1 MEPETHRHRL
11 ATRFLA
17 SLFALAVAGALLA
30 DEVKHPTDPMKY
42 TAPGSCAAPAC
53 HGGVQPRTETA
64 VLQNEY
70 STWLLRDKHAEA
82 YAVLLTPV
90 GQRMGRLLK
99 LDSKPELAQKCLLC
113 HALSVPQ
120 ERRAKSF
127 DTNEGVS
134 CESCHGPASGWLGPH
149 TEGKG
154 SYERSLQLGMVDTRN
169 LMARTEKCLGCHLG
183 DSEKFVDHEMI
194 AAGHPDL
201 YFELESFSSVMPR
214 HWKEPP
220 DFDKDPW
227 RGVKTLGTG
236 QAVQLREALRRLA
249 RRAQGNVWPEYA
261 ELQCFACHHSLG
273 AAKDSWRQE
282 RGYAGRRPGNVPWD
296 ESRYVVFRQ
305 LVHELD
311 AGSGQQLDTE
321 LGRLFVLV
329 SSLQGDRAQISSI
342 ATSASGIADRL
353 AHRIATAQFDQA
365 ATMRLMQSI
374 TANADSIA
382 SQDERAAEQAAMTL
396 DSLFVAY
403 TRNAKLNNQA
413 QVKAAIEA
421 LFPQFNIPSSYDA
434 PKLALQLRGI
444 NALLR

>member
-1 MEPETHRHRL
+1 MKQGTHRNSR
-11 ATRFLA
+11 ATRSLA
-17 SLFALAVAGALLA
+17 LLVALTVGGALLA
-30 DEVKHPTDPMKY
+30 DEVKHPADPMKY
-42 TAPGSCAAPAC
+42 TGPGSCAAPAC

-70 STWLLRDKHAEA
+70 STWLLRDKHAQA

-90 GQRMGRLLK
+90 GQRMGRILK
-99 LDSKPELAQKCLLC
+99 LETKPELAQKCLLC

-169 LMARTEKCLGCHLG
+169 LLARTERCLGCHLG

-220 DFDKDPW
+220 DYDKDPW
-227 RGVKTLGTG
+227 HGVKTLGTG

-296 ESRYVVFRQ
+296 ESRYAVFRQ

-321 LGRLFVLV
+321 LGQLFGLV
-329 SSLQGDRAQISSI
+329 SSLQGDRGQISSI
-342 ATSASGIADRL
+342 ATNASGIADRL
-353 AHRIATAQFDQA
+353 AHRIATAQFDQG

-374 TANADSIA
+374 TANADGIS

-413 QVKAAIEA
+413 QVKAAIEG
-421 LFPQFNIPSSYDA
+421 LFPQFNSPSSYDA
-434 PKLALQLRGI
+434 PKFARQLRGI
-444 NALLR
+444 NGLLR

>member
-1 MEPETHRHRL
+1 MKLWTHRNL
-11 ATRFLA
+11 PATRCLP
-17 SLFALAVAGALLA
+17 LVFALVVGSALWA
-30 DEVKHPTDPMKY
+30 DEVKHPADPMKY
-42 TAPGSCAAPAC
+42 TGPGSCAAPAC
-53 HGGVQPRTETA
+53 HGGVQPRSETA

-70 STWLLRDKHAEA
+70 STWLLRDKHAQA
-82 YAVLLTPV
+82 YSVLLTPV

-99 LDSKPELAQKCLLC
+99 LDSKPEHAQKCLLC
-113 HALSVPQ
+113 HALSVPA
-120 ERRAKSF
+120 EKRAKSF

-154 SYERSLQLGMVDTRN
+154 SYERALTLGMVDTRN
-169 LMARTEKCLGCHLG
+169 LMARTERCLGCHLG

-227 RGVKTLGTG
+227 RGVKTMGTG
-236 QAVQLREALRRLA
+236 QAVQLREALRRLS
-249 RRAQGNVWPEYA
+249 RRAQSNVWPEYA
-261 ELQCFACHHSLG
+261 ELQCFACHHSLT

-311 AGSGQQLDTE
+311 AGAGQQLDAE
-321 LGRLFVLV
+321 LGRLFGLV
-329 SSLQGDRAQISSI
+329 SSLQGDRAQISSL
-342 ATSASGIADRL
+342 AANASGIADRL
-353 AHRIATAQFDQA
+353 AHRIATAQFDQGV
-365 ATMRLMQSI
+365 TLRLMQSI
-374 TANADSIA
+374 TANAESIA
-382 SQDERAAEQAAMTL
+382 GQDERAAEQAAMIL

-413 QVKAAIEA
+413 QVKAAIES
-421 LFPQFNIPSSYDA
+421 LFPQFNSPSSYDA
-434 PKLALQLRGI
+434 PKFARQLNGI

>member
-1 MEPETHRHRL
+1 
-11 ATRFLA
+11 
-17 SLFALAVAGALLA
+17 
-30 DEVKHPTDPMKY
+30 
-42 TAPGSCAAPAC
+42 
-53 HGGVQPRTETA
+53 
-64 VLQNEY
+64 
-70 STWLLRDKHAEA
+70 
-82 YAVLLTPV
+82 
-90 GQRMGRLLK
+90 
-99 LDSKPELAQKCLLC
+99 
-113 HALSVPQ
+113 
-120 ERRAKSF
+120 
-127 DTNEGVS
+127 
-134 CESCHGPASGWLGPH
+134 
-149 TEGKG
+149 
-154 SYERSLQLGMVDTRN
+154 
-169 LMARTEKCLGCHLG
+169 LG

-220 DFDKDPW
+220 DYAKDPW
-227 RGVKTLGTG
+227 HGVKTLGTG

-249 RRAQGNVWPEYA
+249 RRAQSNVWPEYA

-273 AAKDSWRQE
+273 SAKDSWRQE

-296 ESRYVVFRQ
+296 ESRYAVFRQ

-311 AGSGQQLDTE
+311 TGSGQQLDAE
-321 LGRLFVLV
+321 LGRLFGLV

-353 AHRIATAQFDQA
+353 AHRIATAQFDQG
-365 ATMRLMQSI
+365 ATLRLMQSI

-403 TRNAKLNNQA
+403 THNAKLNNQA
-413 QVKAAIEA
+413 QVKAAIDG
-421 LFPQFNIPSSYDA
+421 LFPQFSSPSSYDA
-434 PKLALQLRGI
+434 PKFARQLRGI